1 MTSYQKAYDAFFR
14 YITDDM
20 YMMITKEETEADC
33 ESLLL
38 ASVPLYEF
46 PETVIRLDEVNKQ
59 FNRELSLEELNIIGF
74 GMVQIW
80 LQRQITSIELIRQK
94 MTGADFKVSS
104 QASHLNRLEDLL
116 KSTKIEHRR
125 MQMLDSR
132 REVKG
137 DKVKS
142 TFYKLV
148 KRS

>member
-148 KRS
+148 KRK

>member
-104 QASHLNRLEDLL
+104 QASHLNRLENLL

-148 KRS
+148 KRR